1 MSKKILQGILALL
14 GLLFTFRFFLPGII
28 WGGAYLAKGMPI
40 AAHLDSETRFLSALA
55 GGFAVFFFYLIK
67 DIERKGSIIRI
78 IASAAFLGGVMRI
91 VSIFAVGKP
100 GSDVLFAIGIE
111 IVLPVVVVLL
121 QRHVA
126 KSYEVKINFG
136 SGHAK

>member
-28 WGGAYLAKGMPI
+28 MGGAYLLKGMPN

-55 GGFAVFFFYLIK
+55 GGFAALFFYLIK
-67 DIERKGSIIRI
+67 DIEHKGSIILI
-78 IASAAFLGGVMRI
+78 VASAAFLGGIMRI

-100 GSDVLFAIGIE
+100 GMDVMFAIGIE
-111 IVLPVVVVLL
+111 IIIPVVVILL

-126 KSYEVKINFG
+126 KSYAAG
-136 SGHAK
+136 LS